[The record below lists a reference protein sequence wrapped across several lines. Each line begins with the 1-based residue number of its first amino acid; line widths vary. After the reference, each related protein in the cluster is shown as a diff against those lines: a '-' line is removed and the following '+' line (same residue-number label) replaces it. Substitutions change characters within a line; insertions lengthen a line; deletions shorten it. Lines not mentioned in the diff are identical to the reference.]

1 LGDFILNGLLKTAA
15 VIPAAGIGRRMGE
28 AVNKVRLPL
37 NGIPVLTY
45 TLRTFLAGNR
55 PAVDRL
61 VLVVNESERDFF
73 RDYLESEWSDRLN
86 RIEIV
91 IGGDQRQDSVYNGLE
106 SLETW
111 RGWSM
116 AEQRLV
122 IVHDAAR
129 ALLTRELLS
138 DAIRMGLEFKAVGVA
153 VPVKDTIKQTDEAG
167 FVVATPERSTLWAI
181 QTPQVFEYDLLLQSY
196 RRVIG
201 KERCFS
207 DDCGVVEFC
216 GHRVKLI
223 PGSYEN
229 IKITTPEDLIIAA
242 EILRRRDDANRA
254 GI

>member
-1 LGDFILNGLLKTAA
+1 MIFLDKSLKIAA
-15 VIPAAGIGRRMGE
+15 VIPAAGSGRRMGE
-28 AVNKVRLPL
+28 ALNKVRLPL
-37 NGIPVLTY
+37 NGIPVLTHA
-45 TLRTFLAGNR
+45 LRTFLAADQ

-61 VLVVNESERDFF
+61 VLVVSESERNFF
-73 RDYLESEWSDRLN
+73 EAYLDSEWSDRMD

-91 IGGDQRQDSVYNGLE
+91 IGGVERQDSVYNGLE
-106 SLETW
+106 SLEAW

-153 VPVKDTIKQTDEAG
+153 VPVKDTIKQTDETG
-167 FVVATPERSTLWAI
+167 FVIATPERATLWAI

-196 RRVIG
+196 RRAIG
-201 KERCFS
+201 AKRYFS